1 MKHYEASVRANGGAI
16 IRLTVKAPDQRL
28 ALASVKRKDNIESVL
43 SITEVE
49 APASMAAANKRF
61 WIVLAKNMAG
71 NHTEIFVSATSQSNV
86 RTKMEMHSQCAHI
99 IRITETCE
107 SDWLKLKNA
116 NKTLV

>member
-1 MKHYEASVRANGGAI
+1 MKHYQASVRAVGGAI

-43 SITEVE
+43 SITEAE

-61 WIVLAKNMAG
+61 WVVQAKNMAG
-71 NHTEIFVSATSQSNV
+71 NSIELFVSASSQANV

-99 IRITETCE
+99 VRIDETCE
-107 SDWLKLKNA
+107 SDWLKRKA
-116 NKTLV
+116 AQKTLA